1 MDRDDKLAVGF
12 IVIAFGSLLVLSFE
26 NDPTSY
32 ISIGLIIVAVSSLLM
47 ALYKSF
53 HDVTEKK
60 TKNGG
65 GEK

>member
-1 MDRDDKLAVGF
+1 MERDDKIAVGF
-12 IVIAFGSLLVLSFE
+12 IVVAFGSLLVLSFE

-32 ISIGLIIVAVSSLLM
+32 ISIGLIIIAVSSLLM

-53 HDVTEKK
+53 HDKSEKK
-60 TKNGG
+60 TKKGG

>member
-1 MDRDDKLAVGF
+1 MDRGSKIATGF
-12 IVIAFGSLLVLSFE
+12 ILIAFGSLLVIAIE

-53 HDVTEKK
+53 DDKSKK
-60 TKNGG
+60 KDKKGG

>member
-1 MDRDDKLAVGF
+1 MKRDDKLAVGF

-32 ISIGLIIVAVSSLLM
+32 ISIGLIIVAISSLLM

-53 HDVTEKK
+53 HDKSDRK
-60 TKNGG
+60 DKDGDN
-65 GEK
+65 K

>member
-1 MDRDDKLAVGF
+1 MHKDDKLAVGF
-12 IVIAFGSLLVLSFE
+12 ILVAFGSLLVISFE

-32 ISIGLIIVAVSSLLM
+32 ISIGLIIVAISSLLM

-53 HDVTEKK
+53 HDKSDRK
-60 TKNGG
+60 DKDG